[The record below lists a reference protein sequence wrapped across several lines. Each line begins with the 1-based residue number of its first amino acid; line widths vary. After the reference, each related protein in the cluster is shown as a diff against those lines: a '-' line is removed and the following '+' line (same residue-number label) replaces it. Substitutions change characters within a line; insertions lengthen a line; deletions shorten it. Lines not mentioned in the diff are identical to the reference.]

1 MTNWFTSLLKYQS
14 VERASNENIL
24 YKLYGYK
31 KILVENKKDIINR
44 YNTLNEKIIS
54 FFKDKP
60 NLLVINIIDDDK
72 DDSLDKIGNFLNKH
86 IDFEMPHENK
96 QSYEKKVFINNI
108 NKINHSMK
116 VKVSDYI
123 TNFFIQNG
131 LTTVFTI
138 TGGFAMHLNDSFGK
152 NPDFEIYYQ
161 HHEQA
166 CGYSATG
173 FTKTNSKP
181 CIVCTTA
188 GCAATNV
195 ISPCLVAHQDSL
207 PILFISGQV
216 KSNESIRSMNTDK
229 MKLRHYAGADCDII
243 SMVTPITKYA
253 YEITKIEEVK
263 PVLIEV
269 IKNLINGRP
278 GPVWLSICVDIQGFL
293 MEETDIPII
302 EKDIVGQKPCPTDL
316 ESIYQLLKESERPM
330 ILAGN
335 GIKLGN
341 TNEKFR
347 NFLDKY
353 QIPVVVSFHGTDVIE
368 SDDPLYA
375 GKVGLIGDRAGNF
388 AMQNCDL
395 LISLGCRMAQG
406 IIGYRSDWFAREA
419 KIIYID
425 NDQNE
430 LEKENTH
437 YDLKINMDLN
447 LLFDYYDYE
456 SKNYQAWI
464 EKCNHWKKKWL
475 FETPANAIDDSK
487 GINPYH
493 LLKKF
498 FHLAPENKVILC
510 SSGSIITNVWH
521 MVNVKK
527 GDKFIIS
534 SQGDMGFELPA
545 SIGSAIAEKEKM
557 VVPIFGEGSFQLN
570 IQELQTI
577 VQYKLPIKILLF
589 NNGAYGAIEITQSNF
604 FKAKF
609 GVDYSSGLSF
619 PDTEKVANAYG
630 IQYLSVRKNEDIDEK
645 IQSFLDYNSGA
656 VILEVFCCIQG
667 RVPRLNAIKNE
678 DGTFTNRPY
687 EDMDPFLDREEF
699 KKEMIVK
706 IV

>member
-1 MTNWFTSLLKYQS
+1 M
-14 VERASNENIL
+14 
-24 YKLYGYK
+24 
-31 KILVENKKDIINR
+31 
-44 YNTLNEKIIS
+44 LN
-54 FFKDKP
+54 FY
-60 NLLVINIIDDDK
+60 L
-72 DDSLDKIGNFLNKH
+72 
-86 IDFEMPHENK
+86 ENK
-96 QSYEKKVFINNI
+96 QIYNNMEEEKSPK
-108 NKINHSMK
+108 M
-116 VKVSDYI
+116 KVSDYV
-123 TNFFIQNG
+123 TNFLIKNG
-131 LTTVFTI
+131 LDTVFTI

-152 NPDFEIYYQ
+152 NPDFKIYYQ

-181 CIVCTTA
+181 SIVCTTA
-188 GCAATNV
+188 GCAATNS

-216 KSNESIRSMNTDK
+216 KSNECIRNMNTEN

-243 SMVTPITKYA
+243 SIVTPITKYA
-253 YEITKIEEVK
+253 YEITKLEEVK
-263 PVLIEV
+263 PVLIEA

-278 GPVWLSICVDIQGFL
+278 GPVWLSFAVDIQGFL
-293 MEETDIPII
+293 MDCSEIPVI
-302 EKDIVGQKPCPTDL
+302 EKNIIDQKPNYTDL
-316 ESIYQLLKESERPM
+316 ENINKLLLQSERPL
-330 ILAGN
+330 IIAGN

-341 TNEKFR
+341 CNEKFN
-347 NFLDKY
+347 NFLNKY
-353 QIPVVVSFHGTDVIE
+353 KIPVAVTFHGTDLIE
-368 SDDPLYA
+368 SNDTLYV
-375 GKVGLIGDRAGNF
+375 GKIGLIGDRAGNF

-395 LISLGCRMAQG
+395 LISLGCRMSQG

-430 LEKENTH
+430 LEKTNTH

-447 LLFDYYDYE
+447 LFFDHFNFDTKKYGLWADKCLNW
-456 SKNYQAWI
+456 KN
-464 EKCNHWKKKWL
+464 KWQ
-475 FETPANAIDDSK
+475 FETPTDLSDIN

-493 LLKKF
+493 LLKHF
-498 FHLAPENKVILC
+498 FEKAPENKVTLC

-545 SIGSAIAEKEKM
+545 SIGSAIAEPGKM
-557 VVPIFGEGSFQLN
+557 IVPIFGEGSFQLN

-577 VQYKLPIKILLF
+577 IQYKLPIKILLF
-589 NNGAYGAIEITQSNF
+589 NNGAYGAIQITQTNF

-619 PDTEKVANAYG
+619 PNSEKIATAYG
-630 IQYLSVRKNEDIDEK
+630 IKYISVRKNEDIENMIDK
-645 IQSFLDYNSGA
+645 FLIYNEGPI
-656 VILEVFCCIQG
+656 ILEVFCCIQG
-667 RVPRLNAIKNE
+667 RVPRLNAIKND
-678 DGTFTNRPY
+678 DGTFTNRPF
-687 EDMDPFLDREEF
+687 EDMDPFLSREEF
-699 KKEMIVK
+699 EKEMTVK